1 METETKGRKEKSKN
15 RAVPYLTKNEASV
28 DSGTDGHQH
37 NAERERW
44 QEEIGRHNWATA
56 TRSKKSRSELTKA
69 LDLAA
74 VKQK

>member
-1 METETKGRKEKSKN
+1 LKTRSKTETETKGRKEKSKN

-44 QEEIGRHNWATA
+44 QEENRPTQLGDSDSIE
-56 TRSKKSRSELTKA
+56 KI
-69 LDLAA
+69 
-74 VKQK
+74 

>member
-1 METETKGRKEKSKN
+1 MKPASIQAPMAISTTQ
-15 RAVPYLTKNEASV
+15 NEN
-28 DSGTDGHQH
+28 GGKKK
-37 NAERERW
+37 
-44 QEEIGRHNWATA
+44 IGRHNWATA